1 MFIREVKKA
10 YENNQLS
17 SLQNIMRKRQMKR
30 IQRLE
35 MIYIAILIIISISIP
50 FIVAK
55 TSMITATNYQ
65 LKASD
70 VKSLIQDE
78 ESLLTVE
85 DNTALLKAMK
95 SKVGKYYKLQFINV
109 NEKYPEY
116 FFYSAQKY
124 IKFSSPFD
132 AAIVH
137 DTVNNKYYFW
147 PSEEIIAETAALE
160 SVCNNNNNNNNNQ
173 MSEEL
178 FYNIN
183 TKYHDMLSGT
193 PDEVYNK
200 VYNYL
205 EMSGFGSEGEDKARE
220 LVHND
225 NAIAIFFSL
234 LTLLP
239 GGTFVMLMGGFVY
252 ALIDETIGKLIKP
265 VGIIDSLIYKHF
277 EEKSNRLNS

>member
-1 MFIREVKKA
+1 MFINEVKKA
-10 YENNQLS
+10 YERKQLS
-17 SLQNIMRKRQMKR
+17 SIQNIMLKRQMKR

-55 TSMITATNYQ
+55 TSMITTTNYQ
-65 LKASD
+65 LKTSD
-70 VKSLIQDE
+70 AKSLIQDE
-78 ESLLTVE
+78 ESLLTIE

-95 SKVGKYYKLQFINV
+95 SKAGKYYKLQFINV

-137 DTVNNKYYFW
+137 DIVNNKYYFW
-147 PSEEIIAETAALE
+147 PSEEIITETAALE
-160 SVCNNNNNNNNNQ
+160 SVCNNDNNQ

-178 FYNIN
+178 FYDIN
-183 TKYHDMLSGT
+183 TTYHDMLSGA

-277 EEKSNRLNS
+277 EEKSNLLNS

>member
-35 MIYIAILIIISISIP
+35 MIYVAILIIISIIIP
-50 FIVAK
+50 FIAAK
-55 TSMITATNYQ
+55 TSMITTTNYQ

-116 FFYSAQKY
+116 FFYTAQKY
-124 IKFSSPFD
+124 INFSSPFD

-147 PSEEIIAETAALE
+147 PSEEIIAETAALK
-160 SVCNNNNNNNNNQ
+160 SVYNNDNNQ

-183 TKYHDMLSGT
+183 TTYHDMLSGS

-220 LVHND
+220 LVHSD

-277 EEKSNRLNS
+277 EEKSHRLNS